1 MPRSHGDARNAD
13 CHPLAGPGL
22 GTDPYAT
29 AYCLPI
35 PAGRYTTSDDLTIL
49 FVNLKKGTKMK
60 LKILVMPALLALAVL
75 AFGCGGSSDSDSD
88 ATGSTA
94 AESTDTEAG
103 ETSDTTSVPG
113 AGDNVI
119 TVNMSEFAF
128 DPSSVTTK
136 PGPATISAVND
147 GSVVHELVLL
157 KTNADPAKL
166 PLVGGEVD
174 ESTSVGEVAD
184 VESGAT
190 KEVTV
195 DLTPGKYV
203 MVCALPGHYEGGMY
217 GSLIVK

>member
-1 MPRSHGDARNAD
+1 VP
-13 CHPLAGPGL
+13 
-22 GTDPYAT
+22 
-29 AYCLPI
+29 
-35 PAGRYTTSDDLTIL
+35 TIL
-49 FVNLKKGTKMK
+49 FVNLKEGTKMK
-60 LKILVMPALLALAVL
+60 LKILVMPAFLALAVL

-94 AESTDTEAG
+94 AKSADTEAG
-103 ETSDTTSVPG
+103 ETSNTTSVPG
-113 AGDNVI
+113 AENNVI
-119 TVNMSEFAF
+119 TVNMSEYAF
-128 DPSSVTTK
+128 DPSSVTSK

-166 PLVGGEVD
+166 PVVGGEID

-184 VESGAT
+184 VEPGAT
-190 KEVTV
+190 KEATV

-217 GSLIVK
+217 GALIVK